1 MDNCGLDHWIHRWV
15 KPEIWCSY
23 LRSISASFY
32 PSKIDICPCC
42 SLHLFRELDETHA
55 AGVRLHLLRGQ
66 HPQRTVFTVACKSP
80 CGASLYQNWLLLNDS
95 ISACSSPAC
104 QGLVSYIPLMHCL
117 CQVRYLYCN
126 GTAAVYF
133 SLWSYLIFWGHWS
146 LFLVSTRQLK
156 HDVNAKVQENVQRR
170 KKISL
175 GPFILHYWKGVHM
188 DIRVAHYLKNTAATH
203 ETGVLWEIFRPTMLA
218 WCIVLH
224 WEWRL
229 QKKRTLIA

>member
-1 MDNCGLDHWIHRWV
+1 MFVPVVLCTSLENLMRPMLQVFTSTFSMG
-15 KPEIWCSY
+15 
-23 LRSISASFY
+23 SISKGLFLQLHVKVHVVPHCTKTDFCWMIASQ
-32 PSKIDICPCC
+32 PAP
-42 SLHLFRELDETHA
+42 
-55 AGVRLHLLRGQ
+55 LL
-66 HPQRTVFTVACKSP
+66 PLS
-80 CGASLYQNWLLLNDS
+80 
-95 ISACSSPAC
+95 
-104 QGLVSYIPLMHCL
+104 GLPLMHCL

-133 SLWSYLIFWGHWS
+133 ILWSYLIFCGHWS
-146 LFLVSTRQLK
+146 LFLISTRQLK

-175 GPFILHYWKGVHM
+175 GPFILHYWKPVHM

-218 WCIVLH
+218 WCILLH

-229 QKKRTLIA
+229 QKKRMLIA